1 MTKGMRFA
9 LLGAVGVIAV
19 GGAAI
24 YWLWP
29 RGSGVAA
36 GMGSYAREFDLC
48 RRSLFEIE
56 LRIGAKVE
64 YIPRTEYHQ
73 VKGEHLLMGGQANVQ
88 RSDAFPMVRNV
99 YECEVYQDAMVKSK
113 VAPMNST
120 NGRLPG

>member
-1 MTKGMRFA
+1 MTKGMRLA
-9 LLGAVGVIAV
+9 LLGGAVVIVA
-19 GGAAI
+19 GSAAA
-24 YWLWP
+24 YALWP
-29 RGSGVAA
+29 KGSGVTP
-36 GMGSYAREFDLC
+36 GMGAYAREFDLC

-73 VKGEHLLMGGQANVQ
+73 VKGEHLLMGGQANVT
-88 RSDAFPMVRNV
+88 RSADFPTVRNV

-113 VAPMNST
+113 VAPVNSN